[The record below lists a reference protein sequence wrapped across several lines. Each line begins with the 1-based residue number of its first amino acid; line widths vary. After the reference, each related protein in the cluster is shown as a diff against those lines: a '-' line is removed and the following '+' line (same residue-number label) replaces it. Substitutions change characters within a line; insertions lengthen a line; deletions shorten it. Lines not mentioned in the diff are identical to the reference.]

1 MSATTASTFSSAP
14 SSESEGCLSPWLFA
28 RRTSGIRPTT
38 KPASSGAGS
47 PPWKAAT
54 CLPSNRRS
62 RRSAWSGRAMSSACR
77 VLIARPRSRTWR
89 RWRAGSKPVLQRGRS
104 LAALPRDRPRA
115 RGRSRGRRAAV
126 SLQGVPS
133 PGTTK
138 TIYYALD
145 AASGIVKV
153 FALLDQR
160 RNPAN
165 RFRGIDES
173 RLEDF

>member
-1 MSATTASTFSSAP
+1 
-14 SSESEGCLSPWLFA
+14 
-28 RRTSGIRPTT
+28 
-38 KPASSGAGS
+38 
-47 PPWKAAT
+47 
-54 CLPSNRRS
+54 
-62 RRSAWSGRAMSSACR
+62 MSSACR
-77 VLIARPRSRTWR
+77 MLIARPVIEDLASMTGQVKNRFFN
-89 RWRAGSKPVLQRGRS
+89 AVDLLQRFPEIGHGYE
-104 LAALPRDRPRA
+104 AEPGEDELPFPCREYH
-115 RGRSRGRRAAV
+115 
-126 SLQGVPS
+126 L

>member
-1 MSATTASTFSSAP
+1 MQRFPEIGHGHEADLG
-14 SSESEGCLSPWLFA
+14 EDE
-28 RRTSGIRPTT
+28 
-38 KPASSGAGS
+38 
-47 PPWKAAT
+47 
-54 CLPSNRRS
+54 LPFP
-62 RRSAWSGRAMSSACR
+62 CR
-77 VLIARPRSRTWR
+77 EYHL
-89 RWRAGSKPVLQRGRS
+89 
-104 LAALPRDRPRA
+104 
-115 RGRSRGRRAAV
+115 
-126 SLQGVPS
+126 

>member
-1 MSATTASTFSSAP
+1 MGTRP
-14 SSESEGCLSPWLFA
+14 SPAKTS
-28 RRTSGIRPTT
+28 RRFL
-38 KPASSGAGS
+38 AGS
-47 PPWKAAT
+47 T
-54 CLPSNRRS
+54 
-62 RRSAWSGRAMSSACR
+62 
-77 VLIARPRSRTWR
+77 IARHE
-89 RWRAGSKPVLQRGRS
+89 ADLGEDE
-104 LAALPRDRPRA
+104 LPFPCREYH
-115 RGRSRGRRAAV
+115 
-126 SLQGVPS
+126 L

>member
-1 MSATTASTFSSAP
+1 M
-14 SSESEGCLSPWLFA
+14 
-28 RRTSGIRPTT
+28 
-38 KPASSGAGS
+38 
-47 PPWKAAT
+47 
-54 CLPSNRRS
+54 
-62 RRSAWSGRAMSSACR
+62 
-77 VLIARPRSRTWR
+77 
-89 RWRAGSKPVLQRGRS
+89 
-104 LAALPRDRPRA
+104 
-115 RGRSRGRRAAV
+115 
-126 SLQGVPS
+126 QGVPS

-173 RLEDF
+173 RLEDFEGETLAVRGRAASIGGLLRHRSVKRR

>member
-1 MSATTASTFSSAP
+1 MQGAD
-14 SSESEGCLSPWLFA
+14 SPA
-28 RRTSGIRPTT
+28 RDRGLGVDGGP
-38 KPASSGAGS
+38 GQ
-47 PPWKAAT
+47 
-54 CLPSNRRS
+54 NRFFN
-62 RRSAWSGRAMSSACR
+62 A
-77 VLIARPRSRTWR
+77 VDL
-89 RWRAGSKPVLQRGRS
+89 LQRFPEIGHGHEAD
-104 LAALPRDRPRA
+104 LGEDELPFPCREYH
-115 RGRSRGRRAAV
+115 
-126 SLQGVPS
+126 L